1 MKVIK
6 KVLALALVVVMGA
19 SLVSCDINPITF
31 WQEKIAPL
39 SHEHEVVIDR
49 GVEPGCVFGGLT
61 EGSHCST
68 CGEVFKAQE
77 ELPALGHDL
86 RHNKCLGCDRIFESQ
101 GLRYEVLDSE
111 RCYITG
117 MGDCTDKDLYIPEY
131 IDGYRV
137 VSIAAEAFNFNRK
150 ITSVYIPESVE
161 FIAWEA
167 FRRCENLEK
176 VTLSEGLEEIYH
188 EAFWDCESLTSIVI
202 PGSVTEIGYMAFEF
216 CEKLESVELN
226 DGVEIIGSSAFNGC
240 TSLSRIVIPDS
251 VTSIGSRAFDRSN
264 IVSATIPLDAISH
277 IPTDNLET
285 LIITSGTTIEDG
297 TFLDCNSLT
306 SVEISYGLSAIGASA
321 FKGCGN
327 LASIVIPDS
336 VTSIGDEAFCDCVS
350 LASITIPSSVTSIG
364 YSAFE
369 DCSSLT
375 SVVIPNGVTSIEKQS
390 FVGCSS
396 LTSVVIPDS
405 VIVIG
410 NYAFS
415 WCEGL
420 TSIKFEG
427 TTAQWNSISK
437 GKEWNA
443 YSGNCIVYCIDG
455 TVTK

>member
-1 MKVIK
+1 MKALK
-6 KVLALALVVVMGA
+6 SLLASALVLVMGA

-39 SHEHEVVIDR
+39 FHEHEVVIDR

-86 RHNKCLGCDRIFESQ
+86 RHNKCLGCDELFISE

-137 VSIAAEAFNFNRK
+137 VSISEEAFEH
-150 ITSVYIPESVE
+150 TSVIKSVYVPESVE
-161 FIAWEA
+161 FIEWEA

-176 VTLSEGLEEIYH
+176 VTLSEGLEKIYH
-188 EAFWDCESLTSIVI
+188 EAFWDCVSLTSIEI

-226 DGVEIIGSSAFNGC
+226 DGVEIIGSSAFSGC

-251 VTSIGSRAFDRSN
+251 VTSIGARAFNRSN
-264 IVSATIPLDAISH
+264 IVSAIIPLDAISH

-297 TFLDCNSLT
+297 TFRDCNSLT
-306 SVEISYGLSAIGASA
+306 SVEIRYGLSAIGASA

-336 VTSIGDEAFCDCVS
+336 VTSIGDEAFRGCSS
-350 LASITIPSSVTSIG
+350 LKSITIPDGVTSIG
-364 YSAFE
+364 RSAFE
-369 DCSSLT
+369 DCSSLA
-375 SVVIPNGVTSIEKQS
+375 SVVIPNSVTSIGNQA
-390 FVGCSS
+390 FLACGS
-396 LTSVVIPDS
+396 LTSIVIPDS
-405 VIVIG
+405 VTSIG
-410 NYAFS
+410 DYAFG
-415 WCEGL
+415 WCESL
-420 TSIKFEG
+420 ASIKFEG
-427 TTAQWNSISK
+427 TTEQWNSISK
-437 GKEWNA
+437 GKEWNT
-443 YSGNCIVYCIDG
+443 YSSNIIVYCTDG